1 MHVEE
6 CCQALLNEILPE
18 VDSDRSGLAIDIG
31 VGTFAFYCQLFDQLK
46 FKTIAVEPLPN
57 NQLKQLCKHRDIQL
71 LESCISE
78 VDGTVNLYIGSYNGE
93 ENLNLNS
100 LRPDWWGSTAT
111 AKQVQSMTLSKLLQ
125 KIATTNITC
134 IKIDVEGMELS
145 IIQQFLQLT
154 ESLLPKVLMFEY
166 GGGGTQED
174 GQGGWSTELL
184 NATLKSLE
192 ILRSLGY
199 GQAILVDL
207 APDSQEQVVD
217 LQSEKASTVLFPP
230 QSIYGNIIALRGVQY
245 PEPKIASIC
254 QLYRDNQ
261 AVAPQLR
268 VKESLLRR
276 ASVKMRQLIYR

>member
-18 VDSDRSGLAIDIG
+18 VDSDRTGLAIDIG

-125 KIATTNITC
+125 EIAATNITC
-134 IKIDVEGMELS
+134 MKIDVEGMELS

>member
-18 VDSDRSGLAIDIG
+18 VDSDRTGLAIDIG

-125 KIATTNITC
+125 KIAATNITC
-134 IKIDVEGMELS
+134 MKIDVEGMELS

-217 LQSEKASTVLFPP
+217 LQSEKTSTVLFPP

>member
-18 VDSDRSGLAIDIG
+18 VDSDRTGLAIDIG

-78 VDGTVNLYIGSYNGE
+78 VDGTVDLYIGSYNGE

-125 KIATTNITC
+125 EIVATNITC
-134 IKIDVEGMELS
+134 MKIDVEGMELS
-145 IIQQFLQLT
+145 IIQQFSQLT

-217 LQSEKASTVLFPP
+217 LQSEKTSTVLFPP